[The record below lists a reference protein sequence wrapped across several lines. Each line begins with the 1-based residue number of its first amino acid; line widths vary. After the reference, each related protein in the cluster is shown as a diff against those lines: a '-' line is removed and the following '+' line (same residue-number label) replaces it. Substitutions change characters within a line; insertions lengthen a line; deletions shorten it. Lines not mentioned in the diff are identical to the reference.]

1 MEARQLRVTIK
12 QLHMD
17 NEKLEKHINE
27 WKSIAEETR
36 SKAVKYCRE
45 MSKVFVVLEK
55 VKSELPSTCI
65 E

>member
-1 MEARQLRVTIK
+1 MRVTIP

-17 NEKLEKHINE
+17 NEKLEKHTSE
-27 WKSIAEETR
+27 WKAVAEESK

-45 MSKVFVVLEK
+45 MSKVFAALEEI
-55 VKSELPSTCI
+55 KSELPSTCT

>member
-1 MEARQLRVTIK
+1 
-12 QLHMD
+12 MD
-17 NEKLEKHINE
+17 NEKLEKHISE
-27 WKSIAEETR
+27 WKSVVEESK

-55 VKSELPSTCI
+55 VKSELPSTCT